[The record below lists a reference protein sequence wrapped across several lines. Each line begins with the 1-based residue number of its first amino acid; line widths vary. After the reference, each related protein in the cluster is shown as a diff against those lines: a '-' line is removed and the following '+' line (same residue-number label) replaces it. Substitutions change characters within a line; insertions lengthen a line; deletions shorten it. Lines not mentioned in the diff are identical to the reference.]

1 MVVQYIIVGIVVA
14 GAVAVAAWMV
24 YKEIRENIQYR
35 NYGCAGCAF
44 YDRCRRSKKKTS

>member
-1 MVVQYIIVGIVVA
+1 MEVQYAIVGVVVA
-14 GAVAVAAWMV
+14 GAVAIAARMI
-24 YKEIRENIQYR
+24 YKEIRENIRYR